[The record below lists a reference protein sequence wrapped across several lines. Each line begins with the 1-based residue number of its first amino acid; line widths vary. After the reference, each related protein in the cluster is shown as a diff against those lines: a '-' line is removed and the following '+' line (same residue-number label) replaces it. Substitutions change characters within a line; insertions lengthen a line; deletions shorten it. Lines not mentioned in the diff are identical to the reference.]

1 MELFEAVMQEL
12 DITWDDISTK
22 KRIDGYIA
30 RGKARL
36 EQIAG
41 APLNFDE
48 EGEPRRLLL
57 DYCRY
62 ANSRALEAFERNFAS
77 DLLSLHLNAQVK
89 ASETE
94 NAE

>member
-12 DITWDDISTK
+12 DITWDDVSTE

-41 APLNFDE
+41 APLNF
-48 EGEPRRLLL
+48 
-57 DYCRY
+57 
-62 ANSRALEAFERNFAS
+62 
-77 DLLSLHLNAQVK
+77 
-89 ASETE
+89 
-94 NAE
+94 